1 MVCSDPKWQTNI
13 ITDDEGIKEI
23 LESCNTVAVIGIK
36 NKESRPAY
44 FVPKY
49 LKEKGYKIIP
59 INPRLDE
66 VLGEK
71 AYKDL
76 TQVKEPVDI
85 VDVFRAPDRIMP
97 HAEEA
102 LKVKPKVFWMQL
114 GIENRQAAEMLAKAG
129 IKVVMNRCML
139 TERSRLIK
147 E

>member
-1 MVCSDPKWQTNI
+1 
-13 ITDDEGIKEI
+13 
-23 LESCNTVAVIGIK
+23 
-36 NKESRPAY
+36 
-44 FVPKY
+44 
-49 LKEKGYKIIP
+49 
-59 INPRLDE
+59 
-66 VLGEK
+66 
-71 AYKDL
+71 
-76 TQVKEPVDI
+76 
-85 VDVFRAPDRIMP
+85 VFRASDKIMP

>member
-1 MVCSDPKWQTNI
+1 MCGQDTNWEANI
-13 ITDDEGIKEI
+13 ITDDEEIKEI
-23 LESCNTVAVIGIK
+23 LKTSRIVAVIGIK
-36 NKESRPAY
+36 NKETQPAY

-76 TQVKEPVDI
+76 MEVKETIDV
-85 VDVFRAPDRIMP
+85 VDVFRASDKIIP

-102 LKVKPKVFWMQL
+102 LQVKPKVFWMQL

-139 TERSRLIK
+139 TERSRLIR
-147 E
+147 